1 MTNPATSGVEL
12 PEMDLLRKFDVPA
25 PRYTSYPTA
34 DRFNASFGAEDYRKA
49 LAGRADAKEPAD
61 LSLYVHV
68 PFCND
73 VCFYCGCNK
82 IVTRDHSRSA
92 EYIEMIGREA
102 DLVKEAVTGSTELE
116 QLHFGG
122 GTPTF
127 LTNDELTL
135 MMETLTKRFPLAQGG
150 EFSIEVDPR
159 TCDADKVKH
168 LHDLGLNRMSLGVQ
182 DFNPDVQKAVNRI
195 QPFEMTKATMEAAR
209 ENGFESINM
218 DLIYGLPKQNRG
230 TFEKTIDQ
238 VLELSPDRIAL
249 YHYAHLPNHFK
260 PQRRI
265 LPADLPDTVEK
276 VNIMFDAIKRLTANG
291 YRYIGMDH
299 FAKETD
305 ELSVAQKEGSLQRNF
320 QGYST
325 KAECD
330 MIALGVSSISKIG
343 SAYACN
349 PRELEDYYAAIREGR
364 LATNRGYLL
373 NADDEMRRYV
383 IMTIMCNFELRKRD
397 VEERFG
403 IKFDETFAYELGKM
417 KPYVKHELVELYDDR
432 LVVSAKGKIFVRAV
446 AMHFDRYL
454 RESTR
459 PPFRPS
465 GHENPHS
472 DRELQGRTHAMG
484 VKYEFSSRVFTKAP
498 DTPFMPRPAL
508 PAVSQSGPPR
518 SSPSPPQA
526 DRPPF
531 PPPAGASRLRMQ
543 LHGTELTK
551 TYRRWN
557 GPDQAHAA

>member
-209 ENGFESINM
+209 EHGFECINM
-218 DLIYGLPKQNRG
+218 DLN
-230 TFEKTIDQ
+230 
-238 VLELSPDRIAL
+238 
-249 YHYAHLPNHFK
+249 
-260 PQRRI
+260 
-265 LPADLPDTVEK
+265 
-276 VNIMFDAIKRLTANG
+276 
-291 YRYIGMDH
+291 
-299 FAKETD
+299 
-305 ELSVAQKEGSLQRNF
+305 
-320 QGYST
+320 
-325 KAECD
+325 
-330 MIALGVSSISKIG
+330 
-343 SAYACN
+343 
-349 PRELEDYYAAIREGR
+349 
-364 LATNRGYLL
+364 
-373 NADDEMRRYV
+373 
-383 IMTIMCNFELRKRD
+383 
-397 VEERFG
+397 
-403 IKFDETFAYELGKM
+403 
-417 KPYVKHELVELYDDR
+417 
-432 LVVSAKGKIFVRAV
+432 
-446 AMHFDRYL
+446 
-454 RESTR
+454 
-459 PPFRPS
+459 
-465 GHENPHS
+465 
-472 DRELQGRTHAMG
+472 
-484 VKYEFSSRVFTKAP
+484 
-498 DTPFMPRPAL
+498 
-508 PAVSQSGPPR
+508 
-518 SSPSPPQA
+518 
-526 DRPPF
+526 
-531 PPPAGASRLRMQ
+531 
-543 LHGTELTK
+543 
-551 TYRRWN
+551 
-557 GPDQAHAA
+557 

>member
-349 PRELEDYYAAIREGR
+349 PRELEDYYLSLIH
-364 LATNRGYLL
+364 
-373 NADDEMRRYV
+373 
-383 IMTIMCNFELRKRD
+383 I
-397 VEERFG
+397 
-403 IKFDETFAYELGKM
+403 
-417 KPYVKHELVELYDDR
+417 
-432 LVVSAKGKIFVRAV
+432 
-446 AMHFDRYL
+446 
-454 RESTR
+454 
-459 PPFRPS
+459 
-465 GHENPHS
+465 
-472 DRELQGRTHAMG
+472 
-484 VKYEFSSRVFTKAP
+484 
-498 DTPFMPRPAL
+498 
-508 PAVSQSGPPR
+508 
-518 SSPSPPQA
+518 
-526 DRPPF
+526 
-531 PPPAGASRLRMQ
+531 
-543 LHGTELTK
+543 
-551 TYRRWN
+551 
-557 GPDQAHAA
+557 

>member
-238 VLELSPDRIAL
+238 VLELSP
-249 YHYAHLPNHFK
+249 
-260 PQRRI
+260 
-265 LPADLPDTVEK
+265 
-276 VNIMFDAIKRLTANG
+276 TAS
-291 YRYIGMDH
+291 R
-299 FAKETD
+299 
-305 ELSVAQKEGSLQRNF
+305 
-320 QGYST
+320 
-325 KAECD
+325 
-330 MIALGVSSISKIG
+330 SITTPT
-343 SAYACN
+343 C
-349 PRELEDYYAAIREGR
+349 
-364 LATNRGYLL
+364 
-373 NADDEMRRYV
+373 
-383 IMTIMCNFELRKRD
+383 
-397 VEERFG
+397 
-403 IKFDETFAYELGKM
+403 
-417 KPYVKHELVELYDDR
+417 
-432 LVVSAKGKIFVRAV
+432 
-446 AMHFDRYL
+446 
-454 RESTR
+454 
-459 PPFRPS
+459 
-465 GHENPHS
+465 
-472 DRELQGRTHAMG
+472 RTT
-484 VKYEFSSRVFTKAP
+484 SSRSAASCPPTFPIRSKRSTSCS
-498 DTPFMPRPAL
+498 TP
-508 PAVSQSGPPR
+508 
-518 SSPSPPQA
+518 SSA
-526 DRPPF
+526 
-531 PPPAGASRLRMQ
+531 
-543 LHGTELTK
+543 
-551 TYRRWN
+551 
-557 GPDQAHAA
+557 

>member
-1 MTNPATSGVEL
+1 MTTPETSGVEL

-34 DRFNASFGAEDYRKA
+34 DRFNASFGVKEYEEA
-49 LAGRADAKEPAD
+49 LAGRGTAKEPAP

-73 VCFYCGCNK
+73 VCYYCGCNK
-82 IVTRDHSRSA
+82 IVTRDHSRSTA
-92 EYIEMIGREA
+92 YIEDIGREC
-102 DLVKEAVTGSTELE
+102 DLVKAHITGSQELE

-127 LTNDELTL
+127 LSEDELEL
-135 MMETLTKRFPLAQGG
+135 MMETLTKRFPLAKEGG

-159 TCDADKVKH
+159 TCGPDKVRK
-168 LHDLGLNRMSLGVQ
+168 LRSLGLNRMSLGVQ

-195 QPFEMTKATMEAAR
+195 QPFEMTRDTIVAAR
-209 ENGFESINM
+209 DAGFHSINM
-218 DLIYGLPKQNRG
+218 DLIYGLPKQNRE
-230 TFEKTIDQ
+230 TFAKTIDQ

-276 VNIMFDAIKRLTANG
+276 VNIMFDAITRLTQNG

-299 FAKETD
+299 FAKHDD
-305 ELSVAQKEGSLQRNF
+305 ELSRAQIEGTLQRNF

-330 MIALGVSSISKIG
+330 MVALGVSGISKIG

-349 PRELEDYYAAIREGR
+349 PRELEDWQTAIREGR

-383 IMTIMCNFELRKRD
+383 IMQIMCNFELKKKD

-403 IKFDETFAYELGKM
+403 INFNETFAYELSKM
-417 KPYVKHELVELYDDR
+417 RPYVHHDLVELHDDR
-432 LVVSAKGKIFVRAV
+432 LVVLPKGKIFVRAV
-446 AMHFDRYL
+446 AMQFDRYL
-454 RESTR
+454 RES
-459 PPFRPS
+459 
-465 GHENPHS
+465 
-472 DRELQGRTHAMG
+472 DRAGG
-484 VKYEFSSRVFTKAP
+484 YSRIA
-498 DTPFMPRPAL
+498 
-508 PAVSQSGPPR
+508 
-518 SSPSPPQA
+518 
-526 DRPPF
+526 
-531 PPPAGASRLRMQ
+531 
-543 LHGTELTK
+543 
-551 TYRRWN
+551 
-557 GPDQAHAA
+557 

>member
-49 LAGRADAKEPAD
+49 LAGRADAKEPSD

-159 TCDADKVKH
+159 TCDANKVKH

-195 QPFEMTKATMEAAR
+195 QPFEMTKPTMEAAR

-459 PPFRPS
+459 A
-465 GHENPHS
+465 G
-472 DRELQGRTHAMG
+472 G
-484 VKYEFSSRVFTKAP
+484 YSRIA
-498 DTPFMPRPAL
+498 
-508 PAVSQSGPPR
+508 
-518 SSPSPPQA
+518 
-526 DRPPF
+526 
-531 PPPAGASRLRMQ
+531 
-543 LHGTELTK
+543 
-551 TYRRWN
+551 
-557 GPDQAHAA
+557 